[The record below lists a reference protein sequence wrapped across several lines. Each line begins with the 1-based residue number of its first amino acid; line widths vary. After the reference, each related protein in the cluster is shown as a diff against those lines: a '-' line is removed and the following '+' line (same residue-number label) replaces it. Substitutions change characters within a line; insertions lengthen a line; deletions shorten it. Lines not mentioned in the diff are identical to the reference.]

1 MALIDRVAVL
11 FEKDVGMQP
20 GQFSLDTSPED
31 VMQWDSL
38 GHMKLV
44 ADLEETFGIQ
54 FEVDEITEM
63 SSGRKII
70 ELLQA
75 KGVQD

>member
-1 MALIDRVAVL
+1 MAMSDRMRAVFAETFGL
-11 FEKDVGMQP
+11 DADT
-20 GQFSLDTSPED
+20 FSLEMAPED
-31 VMQWDSL
+31 VPQWDSL
-38 GHMKLV
+38 GHMRLV
-44 ADLEETFGIQ
+44 MNLEQTFGIQ

-75 KGVQD
+75 KGIKD